1 MQSLIKLLFV
11 SLILMPI
18 AVSADYTKRIDVFG
32 IPVIATD
39 GVSDSKLRH
48 AASVL
53 AEYLDNNQDGHADD
67 EAVVEAINDL
77 DGFLYMVADESEEDT
92 ELPSD
97 DFEDNLDFGQNLFA
111 DEVHPQGS
119 NSNSGFDATL
129 EEVLHLITHVGYANA
144 YPDRFGEEP
153 GSELTKAMDW
163 ARGGQFIDIP
173 DRYPSGA
180 WYTYEDDSCEY
191 DCMATEYF
199 YWSLTS
205 LLGAQS
211 YGDRASEVSQEWK
224 LTSASKLKSMDKRMY
239 QLLSTLPIKTIPKG
253 KYIGSSLTIKSIN

>member
-153 GSELTKAMDW
+153 GSELTKAM
-163 ARGGQFIDIP
+163 
-173 DRYPSGA
+173 
-180 WYTYEDDSCEY
+180 
-191 DCMATEYF
+191 
-199 YWSLTS
+199 WSV
-205 LLGAQS
+205 
-211 YGDRASEVSQEWK
+211 Y
-224 LTSASKLKSMDKRMY
+224 
-239 QLLSTLPIKTIPKG
+239 
-253 KYIGSSLTIKSIN
+253 